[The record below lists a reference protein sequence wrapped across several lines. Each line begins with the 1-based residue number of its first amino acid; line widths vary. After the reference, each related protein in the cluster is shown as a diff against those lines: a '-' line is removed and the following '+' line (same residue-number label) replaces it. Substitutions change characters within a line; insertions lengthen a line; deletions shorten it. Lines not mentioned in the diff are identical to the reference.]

1 MFIFAE
7 CYGFKVLK
15 NSALSVL
22 CSNYDSIE
30 EEVQKMSSE
39 TPAQSVKQEDQY
51 DEMQQTLDNNSESTV
66 KYELD
71 WNFPNLWNEL
81 KRNRKNNVS
90 LFDEVFTFNRQSN
103 VTQL

>member
-7 CYGFKVLK
+7 CYSFKVLK

-39 TPAQSVKQEDQY
+39 TSAQSVKQEDRY
-51 DEMQQTLDNNSESTV
+51 DEMQNMLENSLELNT

-71 WNFPNLWNEL
+71 WSFPNLWNEL